1 MAVENNFVKLDTVVV
16 GSGLSAL
23 NFIDT
28 YSKKKK
34 IDVIS
39 PNFNK
44 DVLKA
49 KNHNVKFLPSQMK
62 GEKTNVNNYFF
73 ANNLENLKNSKIIG
87 SLNFGGLSNYWGL
100 QIDNFIDFKDNN
112 IKKTTQ
118 IKIIEKFC
126 ELLKKYELIGS
137 FKNKKTNYKN
147 DYKIP
152 LHLQKVLNKKF
163 VDFEIKKPI
172 LAFSKKLNSKSL
184 DLINEKKAKLN
195 SYNFLKKYGLEKK
208 IRFHNLYLVKIEKKG
223 KKIKLTCKN
232 QKQKKIF
239 FVNKVI
245 LATGTIA
252 TTKIIMNYLKIKN
265 EVQIKHHPRLI
276 SVYLGRK
283 NINTPLQFTPS
294 IMQIIGKIKKA
305 MFTID
310 LRPGNKFITESIAEI
325 SKFLIPFKFI
335 INLFKNRL
343 IFSNVLIDPKFS
355 NLFIKKVNNK
365 YLLYSKNKEL
375 KKTLKNANYKIFS
388 FLVKNKIIF
397 PFYKT
402 YFPGTG
408 SDYHYFGTIPIN
420 KKKKLSVNDNCQLY
434 KNKNIY
440 IIDGSVFNFKKNKYP
455 LGIIMANARRIGQLL
470 SK

>member
-1 MAVENNFVKLDTVVV
+1 
-16 GSGLSAL
+16 
-23 NFIDT
+23 
-28 YSKKKK
+28 
-34 IDVIS
+34 
-39 PNFNK
+39 
-44 DVLKA
+44 
-49 KNHNVKFLPSQMK
+49 
-62 GEKTNVNNYFF
+62 
-73 ANNLENLKNSKIIG
+73 
-87 SLNFGGLSNYWGL
+87 
-100 QIDNFIDFKDNN
+100 
-112 IKKTTQ
+112 
-118 IKIIEKFC
+118 
-126 ELLKKYELIGS
+126 
-137 FKNKKTNYKN
+137 
-147 DYKIP
+147 
-152 LHLQKVLNKKF
+152 
-163 VDFEIKKPI
+163 
-172 LAFSKKLNSKSL
+172 
-184 DLINEKKAKLN
+184 
-195 SYNFLKKYGLEKK
+195 
-208 IRFHNLYLVKIEKKG
+208 
-223 KKIKLTCKN
+223 
-232 QKQKKIF
+232 
-239 FVNKVI
+239 
-245 LATGTIA
+245 
-252 TTKIIMNYLKIKN
+252 MNYLKIKN

-283 NINTPLQFTPS
+283 SINTHLQFTPS

-310 LRPGNKFITESIAEI
+310 LRPGNKFITESITEI

-420 KKKKLSVNDNCQLY
+420 SKKKLSVNDNCQLY